1 MKILIVDDEP
11 LILVG
16 LAMQVADWGYNVVEA
31 SSADEAVAVLERQP
45 DIRLVVTDVD
55 MPGKMDGLHLARFV
69 RERWPP
75 VGLIVISGKSLVGEG
90 QLPPRSRFF
99 EKPVREQSLRK
110 AIEELVE

>member
-1 MKILIVDDEP
+1 MKILIVGDEP

-16 LAMQVADWGYNVVEA
+16 LAMQVADWGYDVVEA
-31 SSADEAVAVLERQP
+31 SSADEAVAVLERQS
-45 DIRLVVTDVD
+45 DIGLVVTDVD
-55 MPGKMDGLHLARFV
+55 MPGKMNGLHLAKFV

-75 VGLIVISGKSLVGEG
+75 VGLIIISGKLPVERS
-90 QLPPRSRFF
+90 QLPSRSRFF